1 MILSKLLCANIL
13 TVIVVNNTVMYVLQ
27 VNGCSGLRDSYRR
40 HTTAEV
46 VMDGIV
52 FLVFW
57 IGGAV
62 IHTVVELRCKAVDAR
77 RMGATAPRKQRSEL

>member
-1 MILSKLLCANIL
+1 MICSKLICAIIL

-27 VNGCSGLRDSYRR
+27 VNGFGLRDSCRR

-46 VMDGIV
+46 IMDGIV

-62 IHTVVELRCKAVDAR
+62 IHTVVELRCKAADAR
-77 RMGATAPRKQRSEL
+77 RMGATAPRNQRSEL